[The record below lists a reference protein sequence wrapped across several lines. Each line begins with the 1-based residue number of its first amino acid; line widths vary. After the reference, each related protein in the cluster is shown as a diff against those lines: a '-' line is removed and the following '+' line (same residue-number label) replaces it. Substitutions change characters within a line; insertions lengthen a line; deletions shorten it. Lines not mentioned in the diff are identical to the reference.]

1 MDQIDVIG
9 GGGHAKMVIEA
20 ARSGNQARVVC
31 CLDVRPSVPEL
42 LGVPVVE
49 ETPEQIRA
57 YCREGVHFFVGIG
70 ENRLRQRVM
79 QRIADLG
86 GYFAT
91 IVAESAYVSP
101 SAILGEGTVVMP
113 KAVVGAMARVGSGVI
128 LNTAC
133 SVDHDTRIDDYAH
146 IAPGCHLAGKVDVGE
161 GALLGIGTCV
171 IPGIRIGAWA
181 TLGANSTVIREIP
194 DHSTSVGSPARCI
207 RVDKVPTMPSERSP
221 IDKKPRQGR

>member
-1 MDQIDVIG
+1 MDQIVVIG
-9 GGGHAKMVIEA
+9 GSGHAKMVIEA

-31 CLDVRPSVPEL
+31 CLDVRPSIAEL

-49 ETPEQIRA
+49 ETPDQIRA
-57 YCREGVHFFVGIG
+57 YCREGVHFIVAIG

-79 QRIADLG
+79 QRISDLG

-113 KAVVGAMARVGSGVI
+113 KAVVGAMARIGSGVI

-133 SVDHDTRIDDYAH
+133 TVDHDTRIDDYAH
-146 IAPGCHLAGKVDVGE
+146 IAPGCHLAGTVDVGE

-171 IPGIRIGAWA
+171 IPGVRIGAWS
-181 TLGANSTVIREIP
+181 TLGANSSVIRAVP
-194 DHSTSVGSPARCI
+194 DHSTWVGSPARCI
-207 RVDKVPTMPSERSP
+207 RVDKELENPSERFQVG
-221 IDKKPRQGR
+221 KKPRQGH